1 MITVTQLRGEEI
13 VLNADLIV
21 SLESTPDTVIT
32 LTTGKK
38 FVVRESVSEVAGR
51 VEAYVRRRNGVT
63 QTAPASLSA

>member
-1 MITVTQLRGEEI
+1 MIIVTQLRGEEI

-38 FVVRESVSEVAGR
+38 IVVRESVSEVAGR
-51 VEAYVRRRNGVT
+51 VEAYVRRRSGCV
-63 QTAPASLSA
+63 QSAQASLSS